1 MTITA
6 VQQQGAD
13 LVLNVH
19 VQPNAA
25 RTEFCGLHGE
35 AVKIRLHAPPVDGKA
50 NDELC
55 RFLAQA
61 FGVRPRSVVLLS
73 GATTRVKRVRIMEA
87 AVLPPFITKILQGV
101 AL

>member
-1 MTITA
+1 MTVSA

-13 LVLNVH
+13 WILNLH

-25 RTEFCGLHGE
+25 RSEVCGLHGD
-35 AVKIRLHAPPVDGKA
+35 ALKVRLHAPPVDGKA

-73 GATTRVKRVRIMEA
+73 GATTRVKRVRIIEA